1 MIIEQI
7 EKRQKYSKMLKYA
20 ILPFVILIVIF
31 IGSVFYQ
38 RFIQRKSTIDFMGYK
53 PLFVLTGSM
62 EPGIKTGDMIIVKG
76 IKESKIKEGD
86 VVTFSLEG
94 SRETVTHR
102 IIKIVEKDGKVYYQ
116 TKGDNNNAPD
126 PELVTYDMIIGK
138 VVKIVGG
145 LGKSVSYL
153 FTGTGL
159 TALILI
165 VLINYTFSSD
175 KRIKVVAREEARRM
189 NNIPK
194 YRRRQESV

>member
-1 MIIEQI
+1 
-7 EKRQKYSKMLKYA
+7 
-20 ILPFVILIVIF
+20 
-31 IGSVFYQ
+31 
-38 RFIQRKSTIDFMGYK
+38 
-53 PLFVLTGSM
+53 
-62 EPGIKTGDMIIVKG
+62 
-76 IKESKIKEGD
+76 
-86 VVTFSLEG
+86 
-94 SRETVTHR
+94 
-102 IIKIVEKDGKVYYQ
+102 
-116 TKGDNNNAPD
+116 
-126 PELVTYDMIIGK
+126 MIIGK